1 MWNVCRWARTNGY
14 RFFPWKLRILQ
25 HCLVQSFREENK
37 PHAKIFPNWNFH
49 TVLMVLISKFV
60 IFHKIFF
67 QLHLAIESYL
77 GVHRKVFFHHF
88 KDETGAASGCSSAVG
103 WCPSLCCLCALPWL
117 LGMAGAIIL
126 SFRAVVHAASLV
138 ISVTSFGR
146 YIWELRNFLIK
157 KMHVS

>member
-14 RFFPWKLRILQ
+14 RFFPWKLRIVQ

-49 TVLMVLISKFV
+49 TVSMILISIFV
-60 IFHKIFF
+60 IFHKNLF

-77 GVHRKVFFHHF
+77 GVHGKVFSIILRMRLGLRV
-88 KDETGAASGCSSAVG
+88 GAVQLLVGVLHSAVFV
-103 WCPSLCCLCALPWL
+103 LCHACW
-117 LGMAGAIIL
+117 GMAGAIIL

-157 KMHVS
+157 KLHVS